1 MSVLSI
7 LNNNNICGSMSTF
20 NCSLIELKVVKFIY
34 LISLLHLS
42 TRNCIIALPELN
54 KPEMYI
60 IYPHR
65 NTDSVLNKYIHSSF
79 IMNVY

>member
-1 MSVLSI
+1 MFVAPCPLLTAHL
-7 LNNNNICGSMSTF
+7 LN
-20 NCSLIELKVVKFIY
+20 
-34 LISLLHLS
+34 SLLHLS

-60 IYPHR
+60 IYPNR
-65 NTDSVLNKYIHSSF
+65 NTDSVLNKYTHSSF